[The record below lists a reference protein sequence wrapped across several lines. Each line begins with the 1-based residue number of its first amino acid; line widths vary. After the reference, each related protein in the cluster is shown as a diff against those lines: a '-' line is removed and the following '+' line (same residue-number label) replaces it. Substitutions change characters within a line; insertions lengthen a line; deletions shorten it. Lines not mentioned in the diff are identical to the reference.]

1 MRLLR
6 LLYCSFGKPGFI
18 RRNDAQVSLL
28 TLPEVHMDIEKLK
41 QKTQKLREAIEDLEK
56 SDQLLKNFELR

>member
-1 MRLLR
+1 
-6 LLYCSFGKPGFI
+6 
-18 RRNDAQVSLL
+18 
-28 TLPEVHMDIEKLK
+28 MDIEKLK